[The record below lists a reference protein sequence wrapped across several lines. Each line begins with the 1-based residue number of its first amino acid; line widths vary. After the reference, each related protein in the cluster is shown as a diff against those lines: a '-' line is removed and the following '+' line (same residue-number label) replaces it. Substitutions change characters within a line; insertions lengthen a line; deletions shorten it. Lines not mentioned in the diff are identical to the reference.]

1 MALISFDIFDTAI
14 KRKTYLPSGMFD
26 IIEDKVGNDFKNKRI
41 EAENLARNKNKFYN
55 IDTIYEF
62 LPEFDKQLE
71 INLEIENCVQNEKV
85 FDIYKKHIEN
95 GDEIIFI
102 SDMYLQGHILVN
114 ILENCG
120 YNKPK
125 VFVSCDN
132 KSHKADSSLF
142 NVVQNIIGKKIY
154 KHYGDNYIADIIG
167 ARNANILSEYITR
180 LDTIKNNVPD
190 VSTKLKKYLVENE
203 LSDKCLNKKVACYWS
218 PIIYAFTKW
227 ILDERNNKYPDKK
240 IFFNARDGYVPYLI
254 ARYIFKEE
262 NIYYIHTSR
271 KSLLP
276 SSINFNKNIE
286 DEENKLA
293 FDRIVLQRTNNITG
307 LLKLLNYPEEKK
319 YLLKRHGVEN
329 YPKKKFIIKNE
340 KVLYEHFK
348 MQKIN
353 TIKYLKKNNIQDGD
367 ILVDIGYYGSLQ
379 YAIQKI
385 LDIKLNGYYL
395 QCFENKDMC
404 DILLPRF
411 SYFNKNIIKYCLMV
425 ESLFSSDEDGV
436 IAYDNNGE
444 PIFYKDNENKK
455 SFSVDIVDE
464 ILKSCKHIHSENDFK
479 ITYEDAEKLAT
490 RFQYFPTLEESHY
503 CTEEIFENGD
513 LDNCESV
520 VWYNIDKIKQG
531 ELQDCYNKSYWRP
544 AFEKLLQ
551 NDIELSYLEKYLKKE
566 Y

>member
-14 KRKTYLPSGMFD
+14 KRKTYLPIGIFEL
-26 IIEDKVGNDFKNKRI
+26 IEDKIGNDFKNKRI
-41 EAENLARNKNKFYN
+41 KAENTAKKYKKIYN
-55 IDTIYEF
+55 IDDIYEF
-62 LPEFDKQLE
+62 LPEFDKNIE
-71 INLEIENCVQNEKV
+71 INLEIENCVRNEKV
-85 FDIYKKHIEN
+85 FQIYLKHIKN
-95 GDEIIFI
+95 GDEVIFI
-102 SDMYLQGHILVN
+102 SDMYLQGNILIR

-132 KSHKADSSLF
+132 KSHKGDSSLF
-142 NVVQNIIGKKIY
+142 NVVQNIISKKIY
-154 KHYGDNYIADIIG
+154 KHYGDNYISDIIG
-167 ARNANILSEYITR
+167 AKNANIIPEHVIR
-180 LDTIKNNVPD
+180 LDVIKNNIPE

-203 LSDKCLNKKVACYWS
+203 LSDKTLNQKVACYWS
-218 PIIYAFTKW
+218 PIIYNFTKW
-227 ILDERNNKYPDKK
+227 VLDERNSKYPDKN

-254 ARYIFKEE
+254 ARDIFKAE

-276 SSINFNKNIE
+276 SSIDLDKKVDDI
-286 DEENKLA
+286 ENKVVL
-293 FDRIVLQRTNNITG
+293 DRIVLQRANNISG

-340 KVLYEHFK
+340 KVLYKHFK
-348 MQKIN
+348 KQKEN
-353 TIKYLKKNNIQDGD
+353 TIKYLNNNNIQDGD
-367 ILVDIGYYGSLQ
+367 MLIDIGYYGSLQ

-385 LDIKLNGYYL
+385 LDIKLNGCYL
-395 QCFENKDMC
+395 QCFENN
-404 DILLPRF
+404 DIDEQYLPRE

-425 ESLFSSDEDGV
+425 ESLFSSSEDGV
-436 IAYDNNGE
+436 IAYNNNGE

-455 SFSVDIVDE
+455 NFSINVVSE
-464 ILKSCKHIHSENDFK
+464 ILKSCKYINSENDFK
-479 ITYEDAEKLAT
+479 ITYNDVEKLVT
-490 RFQYFPTLEESHY
+490 RFQYYPTLEEAHY
-503 CTEEIFENGD
+503 CTDEIFENGD
-513 LDNCESV
+513 LYNNESV
-520 VWYNIDKIKQG
+520 VWYNRGKIKQG

-551 NDIELSYLEKYLKKE
+551 NDSELSYLEKYLKKE